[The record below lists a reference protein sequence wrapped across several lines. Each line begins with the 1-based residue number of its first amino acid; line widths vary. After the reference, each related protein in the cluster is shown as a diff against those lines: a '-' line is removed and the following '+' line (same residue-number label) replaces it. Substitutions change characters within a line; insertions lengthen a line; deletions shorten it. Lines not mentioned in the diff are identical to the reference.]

1 MSKVATFLPINGF
14 IAEQKLWLEGQ
25 VVLINP
31 KYLRY
36 KEKESFVKNSYR
48 LFKLYSPKHIKHRTL
63 IIKYDGESVWEVE
76 LDSAGYFRITL
87 GLEEFGNF
95 DKTKLSYFMRESKL
109 PVEIPSYSKANI
121 YEFPKEGKFV
131 VSDVDD
137 TVLVSHAN
145 NKFRKFKT
153 LLSKGAFQRR
163 QVEAMNTLYQHLS
176 KDYGFIYLSNS
187 EMNLYPLIKNFLKSN
202 NFPNGP
208 LFLRE
213 YKKLKQIVFKK
224 YRYYQT
230 KHHKQFT
237 MQLLLRTFTQHKF
250 VLVGDSGQK
259 DPQTYYSIARE
270 FPDQIEKIY
279 IREIK
284 RGHRKTELQRI
295 QKKLEELN
303 IRFEVFHTGQNLI
316 NE

>member
-14 IAEQKLWLEGQ
+14 IAERKLWLEGQ

-36 KEKESFVKNSYR
+36 SSKESFIKNSYR

-63 IIKYDGESVWEVE
+63 VIKYDTLTKWEVE
-76 LDSAGYFRITL
+76 LDPAGYFRVSFN
-87 GLEEFGNF
+87 LEQFEKF
-95 DKTKLSYFMRESKL
+95 DKTKLSYYLRESKL
-109 PVEIPSYSKANI
+109 PVEIPPYSKANI
-121 YEFPKEGKFV
+121 YEFPEKGRFV

-137 TVLVSHAN
+137 TILVSHAN
-145 NKFRKFKT
+145 NKFKKFKT
-153 LLSKGAFQRR
+153 LLSKGAFQRK

-187 EMNLYPLIKNFLKSN
+187 EMNLYPLIKNFLN
-202 NFPNGP
+202 NNHFPKGP

-213 YKKLKQIVFKK
+213 YKKLKQVVFKK
-224 YRYYQT
+224 HRYFQT
-230 KHHKQFT
+230 KHHKLLT
-237 MQLLLRTFTQHKF
+237 MQLLLRTFTKHKF

-259 DPQTYYSIARE
+259 DPQTYYAIAKE
-270 FPDQIEKIY
+270 FPDQIEKVY

-284 RGHRKTELQRI
+284 RGHRTTELRRI
-295 QKKLEELN
+295 KNKLSALN
-303 IRFEVFHTGQNLI
+303 ISFEVFYTGENLI
-316 NE
+316 KN